1 VRASPE
7 SPSFDRREFHGDE
20 QRRGKLPR
28 LSEPQPDSKAIRQNQ
43 AARESAGRRE
53 DSRDAE
59 RILNEIESSRSIP
72 DFEGAIQEFTKEI
85 QLNRNV
91 QVSTLLQ
98 LLIALLARL
107 NLPKQL
113 GRSELAA
120 LEDSSADSAKASSHG
135 KPYPAN
141 GPLNLPQQQT
151 GESPGDQ
158 AKRWVLVSHELESG
172 TTEAAYRK
180 KQEQII
186 EQSDESLG
194 KTVTGARR
202 ETLQRKR
209 SEAKQNLATLDDIK
223 AERLET
229 CTDLNRKDES
239 LQILRNIRV
248 SSKERMFA
256 SARYVVTDH
265 LDIAIGGISK
275 NLPFDDR
282 ADFSDGRGGV
292 FRVTN
297 ADDALSIDHWSR
309 GGHSPVQGADEA
321 LIYVGPNGER
331 RQYWSRESVAFT
343 RSQDGLFRVQ
353 LESETLRRL
362 RHEADQ
368 EADRR
373 HMSKSAE
380 KQRLANEHTRL
391 FTDGV
396 RARTDA
402 DRAIRDDYKEKERL

>member
-1 VRASPE
+1 
-7 SPSFDRREFHGDE
+7 
-20 QRRGKLPR
+20 
-28 LSEPQPDSKAIRQNQ
+28 
-43 AARESAGRRE
+43 
-53 DSRDAE
+53 
-59 RILNEIESSRSIP
+59 
-72 DFEGAIQEFTKEI
+72 
-85 QLNRNV
+85 
-91 QVSTLLQ
+91 VSTLLQ